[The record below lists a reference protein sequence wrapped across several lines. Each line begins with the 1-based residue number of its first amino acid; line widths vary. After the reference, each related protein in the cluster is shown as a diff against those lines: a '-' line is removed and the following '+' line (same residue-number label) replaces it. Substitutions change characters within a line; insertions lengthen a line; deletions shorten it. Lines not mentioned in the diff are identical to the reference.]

1 MVITGYNNQT
11 SVMQDFNTILMLSVF
26 DAPVVVLAGVVEG
39 RTVVGID
46 VVMTGSENM
55 IINM

>member
-1 MVITGYNNQT
+1 MVITGYNNQM

>member
-11 SVMQDFNTILMLSVF
+11 SVMQDFDTILMLSVF

>member
-46 VVMTGSENM
+46 VMMTGSENM

>member
-1 MVITGYNNQT
+1 MVITGYDNQM
-11 SVMQDFNTILMLSVF
+11 SVMQDFDTILRLSVF

>member
-1 MVITGYNNQT
+1 MVLTGYNNQT
-11 SVMQDFNTILMLSVF
+11 SVMQDFDTILMLSVF

>member
-1 MVITGYNNQT
+1 MVITGYNKQT

>member
-46 VVMTGSENM
+46 VVMTGSENI

>member
-1 MVITGYNNQT
+1 MVVTGYNNQT
-11 SVMQDFNTILMLSVF
+11 SVMQAFNTILMLSVF

-39 RTVVGID
+39 RMVVGMD

>member
-1 MVITGYNNQT
+1 MVLTGYNNQT

>member
-1 MVITGYNNQT
+1 MVITGYNNQM
-11 SVMQDFNTILMLSVF
+11 SVMQDFDTILMLSVF

>member
-1 MVITGYNNQT
+1 MVITGYNNQM
-11 SVMQDFNTILMLSVF
+11 SVMQDFDTILMLSVF
-26 DAPVVVLAGVVEG
+26 DAPVVVLARVVEG